1 MIAGVHRLPLLE
13 EHPIPL
19 QVLLAGVVPLAF
31 GLLTGYLLGVSEGA
45 YTVLSLLAIIGGIGA
60 GFDHLGA
67 TAGAKRGV
75 LGGSLFSVGI
85 LIAHEIHGAE
95 AKADI
100 PHPAILIVPIFVILG
115 ALFGALGGWLRDRGN
130 DRPSPAGHD

>member
-1 MIAGVHRLPLLE
+1 MHRLPLLE
-13 EHPIPL
+13 EHPLPL
-19 QVLLAGVVPLAF
+19 QVFLAGVVPFAF

-45 YTVLSLLAIIGGIGA
+45 YTILSLLAVIGGIGA
-60 GFDHLGA
+60 GFDHQGPGE
-67 TAGAKRGV
+67 GAKRGL
-75 LGGSLFSVGI
+75 LGGTLFSVGI

-115 ALFGALGGWLRDRGN
+115 VLFGALGGWLRDR
-130 DRPSPAGHD
+130 ATAKAAA

>member
-1 MIAGVHRLPLLE
+1 MF
-13 EHPIPL
+13 
-19 QVLLAGVVPLAF
+19 LAGVVPFAF

-45 YTVLSLLAIIGGIGA
+45 YTCSRCWPSSAASAPASITRVRGE
-60 GFDHLGA
+60 
-67 TAGAKRGV
+67 GAKRGL
-75 LGGSLFSVGI
+75 LGGTLFSVGI

-115 ALFGALGGWLRDRGN
+115 VLFGALGGWLRDR
-130 DRPSPAGHD
+130 ATAKAAA